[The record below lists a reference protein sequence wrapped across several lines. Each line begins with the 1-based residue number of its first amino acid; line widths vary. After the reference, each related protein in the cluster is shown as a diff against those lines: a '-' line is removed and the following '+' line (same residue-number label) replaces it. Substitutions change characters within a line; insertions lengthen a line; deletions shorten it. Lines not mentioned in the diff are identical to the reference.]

1 MTVPNINRED
11 KSMKKNVI
19 ISLKGSQ
26 QGEGNE
32 KEEIELVTEGSY
44 YREGT
49 SHYITYNETEVTG
62 LEGTTTTLKIEGN
75 KVTMLRYGQNN
86 TQLIFEKGQRHLC
99 CYETPF
105 GAFTIGI
112 KSDKVDIDLK
122 EDGGVISAQYQIDI
136 NNNLSGLNNFHLQFR
151 NCQNQ

>member
-1 MTVPNINRED
+1 
-11 KSMKKNVI
+11 MKKNVI

-99 CYETPF
+99 CYKTPF